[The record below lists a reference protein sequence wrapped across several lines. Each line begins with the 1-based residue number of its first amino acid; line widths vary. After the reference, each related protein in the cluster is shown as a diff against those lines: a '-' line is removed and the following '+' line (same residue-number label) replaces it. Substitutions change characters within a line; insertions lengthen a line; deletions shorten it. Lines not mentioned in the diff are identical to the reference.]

1 MMKNVEAVL
10 FDLDGTLIDTAPDF
24 IWVLNTLRVE
34 QGREALPEAVIRQQV
49 SNGARALVTLG
60 FQLTEGEAGFEPLR
74 DRLLE
79 LYSQHLSVRSALFE
93 GMNEFLLQLE
103 SRSIPW
109 GIVTNKPSTY
119 AEPLIENLKLAERC
133 SCLIC
138 PDHVTHRKPHA
149 EPLLKACE
157 ALQVSAPNTLYVG
170 DHIRDIECG
179 RNAGST
185 TVAALYGYI
194 DQDDQPHNWNADHY
208 VDEPSQL
215 SELLDSIY
223 PSA

>member
-1 MMKNVEAVL
+1 MMKTIEAVL

-24 IWVLNTLRVE
+24 IWVLNTLRQE
-34 QGREALPEAVIRQQV
+34 KGQQALPEEIIRQQV

-60 FQLTEGEAGFEPLR
+60 FQLQEGEEGFEPLR

-79 LYSQHLSVRSALFE
+79 LYAQHLSVRSALFE
-93 GMNEFLLQLE
+93 GMNEVLLELE
-103 SRSIPW
+103 ARSIPW

-119 AEPLIENLKLAERC
+119 AKPLIENLTLSERC
-133 SCLIC
+133 GCLIC

-149 EPLLKACE
+149 EPLLKACDQ
-157 ALQVSAPNTLYVG
+157 LQVNAVNTLYVG

-194 DQDDQPHNWNADHY
+194 DQDDQPHSWNADHY

-215 SELLDSIY
+215 SDLIESIH